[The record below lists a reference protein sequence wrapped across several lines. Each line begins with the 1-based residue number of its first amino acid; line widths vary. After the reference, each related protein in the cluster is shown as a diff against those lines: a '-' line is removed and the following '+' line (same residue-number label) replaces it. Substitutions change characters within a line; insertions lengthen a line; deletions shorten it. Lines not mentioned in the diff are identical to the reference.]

1 MGSSLKWTVL
11 GQSGQFIGVK
21 LDCPNDWNWKV
32 MYQTEQSKR
41 LKVGGLRKWTVQRVK
56 TGRSKWVELDSLK
69 NENERSPG
77 MIVNGRKDKNW
88 KVSRIVS
95 IPFRIYSCN
104 FLITVNP
111 TVLVFNCW
119 GENSIQFGPGSL
131 IIRHRVILDIDSGW
145 RTSHIRMMRICF
157 NLTFLHLNSLSRG
170 PF

>member
-1 MGSSLKWTVL
+1 M
-11 GQSGQFIGVK
+11 
-21 LDCPNDWNWKV
+21 
-32 MYQTEQSKR
+32 
-41 LKVGGLRKWTVQRVK
+41 
-56 TGRSKWVELDSLK
+56 
-69 NENERSPG
+69 
-77 MIVNGRKDKNW
+77 NGRKDKNW

-145 RTSHIRMMRICF
+145 ITPFDANDRLYCF
-157 NLTFLHLNSLSRG
+157 KTVHFRATITYYASQK
-170 PF
+170 